1 MALNMQKA
9 VFVYEVGKP
18 VRLGEREI
26 PSPKAGE
33 LLVKVTAAQGEWQ
46 YIHTNELV
54 ASMLTTHSPS
64 P

>member
-1 MALNMQKA
+1 MPIFVNRKSTRNAMPSNMQKA

-33 LLVKVTAAQGEWQ
+33 LLIKVTAAQGEWQ
-46 YIHTNELV
+46 AMYN
-54 ASMLTTHSPS
+54 
-64 P
+64 